1 MRNCL
6 KEVLQ
11 RNNNSIHIL
20 TIHKGASNDNYGD
33 EYLSVNIYWEI
44 TMLPVLGTGW
54 YHQIFWRW
62 KDRKDMYL

>member
-33 EYLSVNIYWEI
+33 EYLSVNIY
-44 TMLPVLGTGW
+44 
-54 YHQIFWRW
+54 
-62 KDRKDMYL
+62 